1 MKVKL
6 WYASGRVHIL
16 IDMSTGEGRI
26 LGLRFVIH
34 NIWFLNTKTAK
45 KLKASESVGD
55 LKAAPSIVW
64 TV

>member
-26 LGLRFVIH
+26 LALSQICDSQH
-34 NIWFLNTKTAK
+34 LISKHK
-45 KLKASESVGD
+45 DSEKASESVGD